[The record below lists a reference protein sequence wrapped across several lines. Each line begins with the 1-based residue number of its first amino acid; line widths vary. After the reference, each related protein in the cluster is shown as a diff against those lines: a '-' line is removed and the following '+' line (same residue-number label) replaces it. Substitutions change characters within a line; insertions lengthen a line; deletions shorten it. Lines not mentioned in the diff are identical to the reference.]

1 MQCVFW
7 RECLKFA
14 IVAPV
19 LACFAVSEVSA
30 QDASVHESIDAQ
42 LSEISQA
49 VNITLNG
56 VYHRADQELN
66 ATRETV
72 EFLTAI
78 DPDTGL
84 SRAYSL
90 RETTG
95 LAEDMALYSQR
106 QLQAIENYSDTMS
119 ERTGTLSELWGQR
132 NHIRT
137 AVFLQSGSLYDAE
150 DLPIENVFD
159 GPPAIS
165 PNPGYFPGF
174 HVPPGGFFSQVNY

>member
-1 MQCVFW
+1 
-7 RECLKFA
+7 
-14 IVAPV
+14 
-19 LACFAVSEVSA
+19 
-30 QDASVHESIDAQ
+30 
-42 LSEISQA
+42 LSEISET
-49 VNITLNG
+49 VNIALDE
-56 VYHRADQELN
+56 VYHRADQELY
-66 ATRETV
+66 ATREAV

-84 SRAYSL
+84 SQAYSL

-106 QLQAIENYSDTMS
+106 QLQAIENYSDMMS
-119 ERTGTLSELWGQR
+119 ERTSILSDLWEQR
-132 NHIRT
+132 NYVRT
-137 AVFLQSGSLYDAE
+137 VVFLQTGSLYDVE

-159 GPPAIS
+159 SPPEIS